1 MYNMFILHII
11 CKYFPNERMLKM
23 KKISLFIVINA
34 ISLYLVSNLMDS
46 MYIGSLKSLLILTI
60 ILGLLNSTVK
70 PILKFL
76 SFPITFLTLG
86 LFSLVI
92 NALVLKL
99 SFMIVSNVA
108 LYGFFSAIWA
118 SILLSI
124 VNAVLYSIL
133 D

>member
-1 MYNMFILHII
+1 
-11 CKYFPNERMLKM
+11 M
-23 KKISLFIVINA
+23 KKVSLFIVINA
-34 ISLYLVSNLMDS
+34 ISLYVVSNLMDS
-46 MYIGSLKSLLILTI
+46 MYIGSFKSLLILTI

-99 SFMIVSNVA
+99 SFMMVSNVA

>member
-1 MYNMFILHII
+1 
-11 CKYFPNERMLKM
+11 M
-23 KKISLFIVINA
+23 KKVSLFIVINA
-34 ISLYLVSNLMDS
+34 ISLYVVSNLMDS
-46 MYIGSLKSLLILTI
+46 MYIGSFKSLLILTV

-99 SFMIVSNVA
+99 SFMMVSNVA

-118 SILLSI
+118 SI

>member
-1 MYNMFILHII
+1 MVYLYIFRAL
-11 CKYFPNERMLKM
+11 KERMLKM
-23 KKISLFIVINA
+23 KKVSLFIVINA
-34 ISLYLVSNLMDS
+34 ISLYVVSNLMDS
-46 MYIGSLKSLLILTI
+46 MYIGSFKSLLILTI

-99 SFMIVSNVA
+99 SFMMVSNVA

>member
-1 MYNMFILHII
+1 
-11 CKYFPNERMLKM
+11 M
-23 KKISLFIVINA
+23 KKISLFIIINA
-34 ISLYLVSNLMDS
+34 ISLYIVSNLVDS

-60 ILGLLNSTVK
+60 IFGLLNSKVK

-76 SFPITFLTLG
+76 SFPITLLTLG

-92 NALVLKL
+92 NGLVLKL
-99 SFMIVSNVA
+99 SFMMVSNVY
-108 LYGFFSAIWA
+108 LSGFFSAIWA

-124 VNAVLYSIL
+124 ANTILYNVL

>member
-1 MYNMFILHII
+1 
-11 CKYFPNERMLKM
+11 M
-23 KKISLFIVINA
+23 KKVSLFIVINA
-34 ISLYLVSNLMDS
+34 ISLYVVSNLMDS
-46 MYIGSLKSLLILTI
+46 MYIGSFKSLLILTV

-70 PILKFL
+70 PIL
-76 SFPITFLTLG
+76 TFLTLG

-99 SFMIVSNVA
+99 SFMMVSNVA

>member
-1 MYNMFILHII
+1 
-11 CKYFPNERMLKM
+11 M
-23 KKISLFIVINA
+23 KKISLFIVVNA
-34 ISLYLVSNLMDS
+34 ISLFIVSKLMDS

-60 ILGLLNSTVK
+60 ILGLLNSTLK
-70 PILKFL
+70 PILKIL

-92 NALVLKL
+92 NGLVLKL
-99 SFMIVSNVA
+99 SFMMVSDA
-108 LYGFFSAIWA
+108 TLSGLFSPILA

-124 VNAVLYSIL
+124 VNGILYSII

>member
-1 MYNMFILHII
+1 MPGRKTVAKI
-11 CKYFPNERMLKM
+11 KM
-23 KKISLFIVINA
+23 KKVSLFIVINA
-34 ISLYLVSNLMDS
+34 ISLYVVSNLMDS
-46 MYIGSLKSLLILTI
+46 MYIGSFKSLLILTI

-99 SFMIVSNVA
+99 SFMMVSNVA

>member
-1 MYNMFILHII
+1 
-11 CKYFPNERMLKM
+11 M
-23 KKISLFIVINA
+23 KKVSLFIVINA
-34 ISLYLVSNLMDS
+34 ISLYVVSNLMDS
-46 MYIGSLKSLLILTI
+46 MYIGSFKSLLILTLI
-60 ILGLLNSTVK
+60 
-70 PILKFL
+70 L

-99 SFMIVSNVA
+99 SFMMVSNVA

>member
-1 MYNMFILHII
+1 
-11 CKYFPNERMLKM
+11 M
-23 KKISLFIVINA
+23 KKVSLFIVINA
-34 ISLYLVSNLMDS
+34 ISLYVVSNLMDS
-46 MYIGSLKSLLILTI
+46 MYIGSFKSLLILTV
-60 ILGLLNSTVK
+60 ILG
-70 PILKFL
+70 F
-76 SFPITFLTLG
+76 
-86 LFSLVI
+86 

-99 SFMIVSNVA
+99 SFMMVSNVA